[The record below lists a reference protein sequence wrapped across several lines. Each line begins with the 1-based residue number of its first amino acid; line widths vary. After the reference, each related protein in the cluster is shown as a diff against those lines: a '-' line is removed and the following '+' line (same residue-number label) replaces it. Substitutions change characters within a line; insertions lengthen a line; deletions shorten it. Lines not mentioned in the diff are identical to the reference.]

1 MTPEE
6 VKQKAKELVNKYL
19 SINLSQVNDLVDG
32 IRIRFAKE
40 CALISIENEY
50 HEKRELLYLLR
61 VNTAIEPKVYLHF
74 IDFLIEEEQVIKQEL
89 LKHNK

>member
-6 VKQKAKELVNKYL
+6 VKQKAEELVNKYL
-19 SINLSQVNDLVDG
+19 SINLSQVNDLADG
-32 IRIRFAKE
+32 VRIRFAKE
-40 CALISIENEY
+40 CALISIEKEY

-74 IDFLIEEEQVIKQEL
+74 RVFTEDLDKREIVYKAEL
-89 LKHNK
+89 L